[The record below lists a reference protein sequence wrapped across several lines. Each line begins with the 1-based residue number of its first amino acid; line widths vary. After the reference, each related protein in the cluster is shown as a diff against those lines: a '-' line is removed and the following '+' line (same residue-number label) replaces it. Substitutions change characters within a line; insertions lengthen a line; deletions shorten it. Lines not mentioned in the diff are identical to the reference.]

1 MHKALFCFLTLKKDK
16 CEIKSAP
23 AERKSPSGR
32 LFAFL
37 FCFISF
43 SFACAPA
50 DMDGQAAR
58 EMLES
63 AVFSPQQA
71 FGKYKT
77 FYMKTERTIDKS
89 YIADNYIRELNRGSY
104 DTNALFENKVIQELF
119 VRGDKLRLS
128 SYVENMGMPLELH
141 IIYDGKT
148 LWCVSNFAH
157 KDRREVSFEQAKAFI
172 SFPQSDFFKRIR
184 SEFEQSGKKI
194 EYKYLGMRKYNGY
207 KCHIIEMGLEGE
219 SEKKAVFFI
228 DKRTKIAVKTGW
240 TGVFPNNSEVKKINN
255 VKGGKFPSVIEMS
268 YGQYF
273 TAVIKYFVKIDEN
286 IGDDVFKESNI
297 VLPVRNMYKDKRFQ
311 EEKTERRRARIRVVF
326 DSMQSFDAV
335 LGNMQ
340 FENFDEDFGTPFDG
354 EVKAVE
360 LPVLE
365 KPFIPAN
372 AADYRIHMAADIQAE
387 EERKKKEQREKAV
400 AAAKAKASAR
410 AEKSEEE
417 KKTADANDETDKLEY
432 NPADAYKGIEA
443 ELEEMRHSD
452 PQEYEKMKLIIE
464 EMKEKEERVKQ
475 MTSN

>member
-1 MHKALFCFLTLKKDK
+1 MRKALFCFLILKKRK
-16 CEIKSAP
+16 NEIKGMP
-23 AERKSPSGR
+23 AERNKPSGYF
-32 LFAFL
+32 FAFL
-37 FCFISF
+37 FCLLLLSP
-43 SFACAPA
+43 ACAPA
-50 DMDGQAAR
+50 NIDGQTAR
-58 EMLES
+58 EMLEN

-89 YIADNYIRELNRGSY
+89 YIADKYIRELNRESY

-128 SYVENMGMPLELH
+128 SYVENMGIPLELH

-148 LWCVSNFAH
+148 LWCVSNFAR
-157 KDRREVSFEQAKAFI
+157 KDRRKVSFEQAKAFI

-228 DKRTKIAVKTGW
+228 DKRTNIVVKTGW
-240 TGVFPNNSEVKKINN
+240 TGVFPNNSEVKKINK

-273 TAVIKYFVKIDEN
+273 TAVMKYFVKVDEY
-286 IGDDVFKESNI
+286 IGDDIFQEADI
-297 VLPVRNMYKDKRFQ
+297 VLPMRNMYKDKRFQ
-311 EEKTERRRARIRVVF
+311 EEKTERRRSRIRVVF

-335 LGNMQ
+335 LDNMQ
-340 FENFDEDFGTPFDG
+340 FENFDEDFGTSFDDA
-354 EVKAVE
+354 VKAVE

-387 EERKKKEQREKAV
+387 EERKKKERREKAA
-400 AAAKAKASAR
+400 AAAKAKAAAR
-410 AEKSEEE
+410 AEKAAEE
-417 KKTADANDETDKLEY
+417 KKAADANDETDKLEY

-443 ELEEMRHSD
+443 ELEEMRESD

-464 EMKEKEERVKQ
+464 EMKEKEEKVKQ